1 MQKTAF
7 VDQLENRR
15 MLAVSP
21 VHAGKTGVN
30 LVLADDGSKEN
41 SNVIIVN
48 FTGDVN
54 LIDSG
59 EIRVIGYA
67 VNPKS
72 VNLAQVKKTI
82 GVKSV
87 VVNPSNKSISITTDR
102 MVRKGA
108 RIFINEGA
116 LRDNNGDDIVHGNS
130 VGAKI
135 TTKKGLNKERF
146 TLACRAFVPTD
157 FDFFSS
163 ARYEQGVEAEVA
175 NGVQTA
181 SSVRSGLADFLTK
194 KVTAGTI
201 TSAKRTEM
209 LAEFDSSDNEAIVP
223 DAVLRAAICS
233 LAGTMAERAITSYF
247 DGDNATGQTP
257 TVIKFDG
264 DLFSESAR
272 FAETRLLSNGRLRII
287 FNPDLQGESFVA
299 LSAILAGEAVIADND
314 NGVYEEVIAN
324 GFIEPTVWAQQITT
338 NVSFARKKTVLS
350 TRNNYN
356 LLALLNSGDRQFPR
370 IGVRNAPLANG
381 EQSVVAGSTPEFGD
395 QPITSVADLIQSEMG
410 ERGIPTQSTPGN
422 IVADA
427 LLNVITGKTYTL
439 QTFSDGLVSD
449 VDVSQG
455 VMGDKFAIKV
465 AQTMKLALS

>member
-30 LVLADDGSKEN
+30 LVLAQDGSKEN

-48 FTGDVN
+48 FSGDVN
-54 LIDSG
+54 LISASK
-59 EIRVIGYA
+59 IRVIGYA

-82 GVKSV
+82 GIESV
-87 VVNPSNKSISITTDR
+87 VVNSSNKSISITTDR

-108 RIFINEGA
+108 RVFINTGA
-116 LRDNNGDDIVHGNS
+116 LRDDNGDDIVHSDS
-130 VGAKI
+130 VGTKI

-157 FDFFSS
+157 FDFFSD
-163 ARYEQGVEAEVA
+163 ARYPQGIEAQVA
-175 NGVQTA
+175 DGVQTG
-181 SSVRSGLADFLTK
+181 SSVRAGLADFLTK

-209 LAEFDSSDNEAIVP
+209 LAEYDDDANETIVP

-233 LAGTMAERAITSYF
+233 LAGTVAERAISSYF

-272 FAETRLLSNGRLRII
+272 FAETRLLSGGRLRMI

-299 LSAILAGEAVIADND
+299 LSAIMAGESVIADND

-370 IGVRNAPLANG
+370 LGVKHAPLVDG
-381 EQSVVAGSTPEFGD
+381 VESVVAGSTPEFGD
-395 QPITSVADLIQSEMG
+395 QPIVSVADLIQSEMG

-422 IVADA
+422 EVADFI
-427 LLNVITGKTYTL
+427 LNKITGKTYET
-439 QTFSDGLVSD
+439 QTFNDALVSD